1 MPFAPFGMT
10 CAETALEA
18 SVIRVTSLVPPVT
31 RVTLPTR
38 PPAAITGWFSS
49 TPSPDPLSI
58 FTVEYQMV
66 GE

>member
-1 MPFAPFGMT
+1 MT
-10 CAETALEA
+10 WAGTLLDA
-18 SVIRVTSLVPPVT
+18 SVISVTSLVPPVT
-31 RVTLPTR
+31 LVTLPAR

-58 FTVEYQMV
+58 FTVEYQTV